1 MSRFQPPV
9 APFVESRYQG
19 ANQRPRAIFISSSHT
34 TSEEGAALGLANA
47 WHRRVS
53 SLPAPHYVVDEKAIY
68 RCVPDR
74 KESERRPGRGAL
86 HVHLC
91 SQPADDLSFWDD
103 AEHVRV
109 LDLAED
115 LVAQLALAYRIPV
128 RRLKKKDED
137 RWSDESFLRRS
148 GVVFQIVGEFPKER
162 FLQNVR
168 EQMAFFKTTL

>member
-1 MSRFQPPV
+1 M
-9 APFVESRYQG
+9 
-19 ANQRPRAIFISSSHT
+19 
-34 TSEEGAALGLANA
+34 
-47 WHRRVS
+47 
-53 SLPAPHYVVDEKAIY
+53 
-68 RCVPDR
+68 
-74 KESERRPGRGAL
+74 
-86 HVHLC
+86 HLC